1 MAIPVLLKKR
11 IELRLAN
18 YCEARIPQH
27 VRDLLRLA
35 FRFRGNSVTLFE
47 ERPAFADPSRW
58 VDIVVAQFRYDP
70 ATSQWQ
76 LHWAD
81 RNSRWHVYWDLDPSP
96 DFDVL
101 LKEVDDDPMGIFW
114 G

>member
-18 YCEARIPQH
+18 YYEARIPQR
-27 VRDLLRLA
+27 VRDRLRLA
-35 FRFRGNSVTLFE
+35 FRFRGNSLTLFE
-47 ERPAFADPSRW
+47 ERPVFDNPSRW
-58 VDIVVAQFRYDP
+58 IEIVVAQFRYDP
-70 ATSQWQ
+70 ETRDWR
-76 LHWAD
+76 LYWAD
-81 RNSRWHVYWDLDPSP
+81 RNSRWHPYDDLDPSP

-101 LKEVDDDPMGIFW
+101 LKEVDDDPTGIFW